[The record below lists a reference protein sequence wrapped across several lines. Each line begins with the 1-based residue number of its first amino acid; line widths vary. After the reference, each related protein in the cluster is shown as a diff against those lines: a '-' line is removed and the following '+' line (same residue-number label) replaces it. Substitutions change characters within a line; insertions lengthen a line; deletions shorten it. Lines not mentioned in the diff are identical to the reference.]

1 MTNQALFAMM
11 PVDHPNHIEN
21 GREYHGFRR
30 GMYMYPCDKVSISFD
45 RIKDPPLKALQ
56 DEQQRMDYLHALF
69 EVARRKELHE
79 HPIVSIDGPPR
90 ILDLGCGTG
99 LWVLSMAE

>member
-1 MTNQALFAMM
+1 M

-30 GMYMYPCDKVSISFD
+30 GMYMYPCDKPSS
-45 RIKDPPLKALQ
+45 KAMQ

-79 HPIVSIDGPPR
+79 HPIVSNDGPPR